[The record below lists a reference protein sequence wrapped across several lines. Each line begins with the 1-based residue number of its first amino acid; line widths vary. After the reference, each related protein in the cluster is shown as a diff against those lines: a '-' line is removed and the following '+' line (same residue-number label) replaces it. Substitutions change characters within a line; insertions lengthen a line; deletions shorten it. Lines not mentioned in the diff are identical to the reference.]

1 MIISFCRMDSPPPR
15 RGRGRPRRGRV
26 DEEAA
31 SAPHNPPP
39 PPEFQGSPGFQVSLM
54 PQPGFFPPMTPEAY
68 QAYMNFWYAQSQA
81 QVPAGQMPYLVP
93 PPPQAVHA
101 QPSTQTVP
109 KLSKLVKEARL
120 LGCQTFSGSADAIVA
135 KNWIKKVSDTM
146 IDMELDDTHKLRV
159 ATRLLD
165 QSAAT

>member
-1 MIISFCRMDSPPPR
+1 ME
-15 RGRGRPRRGRV
+15 
-26 DEEAA
+26 EEAA
-31 SAPHNPPP
+31 SAPHNHPPP
-39 PPEFQGSPGFQVSLM
+39 PPEPQGPPGFQVPPM
-54 PQPGFFPPMTPEAY
+54 PQSGFFPLMTPKAY
-68 QAYMNFWYAQSQA
+68 QAYMNFWYAQNLA
-81 QVPAGQMPYLVP
+81 QVPAGQMPYPVP
-93 PPPQAVHA
+93 PPPQTTHTQPSA
-101 QPSTQTVP
+101 QPVV

-120 LGCQTFSGSADAIVA
+120 LGCQTFFGSVDAIVA